1 MNKKIVSVLVF
12 CFFVSLFVNAKYDDV
27 QVVKVADQKKSE
39 LIVLKNPLMAL
50 IDGKSFGINADT
62 FFLIVKSRREVR
74 KRLVGIFL
82 EDKTKVGFYDFEGKK
97 YFLSELVDLENK
109 LKLKEDADSKAKI
122 AEMQKLLHW
131 AKEDFIKFTSEYMD
145 SAKGMKGALLG
156 IMKEFHEKS
165 GLGEFFLLDWVK
177 IPDGG
182 EMESVRKNVVTF
194 GNLQTLLTEM
204 SGFLEAM
211 ARSCPKG
218 EALFKKKLEAAR
230 HKE

>member
-1 MNKKIVSVLVF
+1 MG
-12 CFFVSLFVNAKYDDV
+12 
-27 QVVKVADQKKSE
+27 
-39 LIVLKNPLMAL
+39 L
-50 IDGKSFGINADT
+50 IDGKSFGINANT
-62 FFLIVKSRREVR
+62 FFLIVKSRHEVR
-74 KRLVGIFL
+74 KRLVGVFL
-82 EDKTKVGFYDFEGKK
+82 ADKTKVGFYVFEGKK
-97 YFLSELVDLENK
+97 CFLPELVDLESE
-109 LKLKEDADSKAKI
+109 LELKEDAASKAKLV
-122 AEMQKLLHW
+122 ELYKLLNW
-131 AKEDFIKFTSEYMD
+131 AKEDFINFTSEYMD

-204 SGFLEAM
+204 AGFLEAM

-218 EALFKKKLEAAR
+218 EALFNKMLEAAK
-230 HKE
+230 HKA